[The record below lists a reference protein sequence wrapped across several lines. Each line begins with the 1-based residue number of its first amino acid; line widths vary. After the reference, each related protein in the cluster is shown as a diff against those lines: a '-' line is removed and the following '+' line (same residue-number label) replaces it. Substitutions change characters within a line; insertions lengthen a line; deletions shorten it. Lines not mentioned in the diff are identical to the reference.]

1 MLAAG
6 VPAAVAGPTTNLNIG
21 MDYWVAPTPSVI
33 PPVHGKVPATTN
45 AGATIPGTLVRSS
58 EKVPS
63 EIWLQVVAY
72 FSVKPVTLQ
81 FCFCVP
87 LFYLICSTLHCNLE
101 MAFQCSLLFD
111 CMVLDEFRMNE
122 NSKDREESSQT
133 GNPHV
138 DLGCASRYNA
148 SSEYRTVFEGHFVG
162 NRHWLLSCYFQ
173 AEYEE
178 LAQRVEVLKEE
189 NSALRSEVDRVKKEY
204 DELLSQNTA
213 LQVSNF
219 IFICS
224 LLFSLEYASC
234 RNDAAS
240 WQKKIEENTKEHAIV
255 AMSSQHAEDK
265 NLDSDPQAGQL
276 DGKQA

>member
-45 AGATIPGTLVRSS
+45 AGATIPGTLVGSS

-63 EIWLQVVAY
+63 EIWLQVSATDV
-72 FSVKPVTLQ
+72 SLDNLLLPG
-81 FCFCVP
+81 
-87 LFYLICSTLHCNLE
+87 STLHCNLE
-101 MAFQCSLLFD
+101 LVFQCSLLFD

-148 SSEYRTVFEGHFVG
+148 SSENRTVFEGHFVG

-224 LLFSLEYASC
+224 LLFSLQYASC